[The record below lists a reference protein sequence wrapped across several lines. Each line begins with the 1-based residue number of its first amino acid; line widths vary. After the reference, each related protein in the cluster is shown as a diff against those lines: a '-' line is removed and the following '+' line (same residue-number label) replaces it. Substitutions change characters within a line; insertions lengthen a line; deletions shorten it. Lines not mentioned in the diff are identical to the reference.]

1 MSLTGISTK
10 SIVEYLRK
18 ERGVYIQYEDKE
30 SVLSYFE
37 YYGLIPTEEQA
48 QELVKSIQD
57 IEFDVRQY
65 IIDYINVNHCFYCDI
80 KYKEDGSKVETVRFC
95 DLKFDI
101 TKMKTNELSKEIFY
115 YMTKQEAEKLLG
127 VEDNGLDFYITKVY

>member
-1 MSLTGISTK
+1 MNLTGISTK

-37 YYGLIPTEEQA
+37 YYGLVPTEEQA
-48 QELVKSIQD
+48 QELVKNIKD
-57 IEFDVRQY
+57 LKFDVRQFFLGY
-65 IIDYINVNHCFYCDI
+65 VTVNHCFYCDI
-80 KYKEDGSKVETVRFC
+80 KYKEDGSEVETVKFC
-95 DLKFDI
+95 DLKFDT
-101 TKMKTNELSKEIFY
+101 TKMKSNTLNKEIFC

-127 VEDNGLDFYITKVY
+127 VEDNGLDFHITKVY